1 MPLSREALSKETF
14 FPHPILCCGYA
25 HIYCMIRPKMAAGK
39 QNRNAS
45 VTFRLLHRSLSA
57 VSVCQS
63 VCHGVSTRFNG
74 PRPRRHVHR
83 SGQTPPLLVP
93 TTGMFESHW
102 EGGCDVSS
110 AASLRRRATATWW
123 WPTRKMA
130 PVSSANSPLLTSTE
144 TFATLWSQWTRPA
157 GKRTTDCS

>member
-14 FPHPILCCGYA
+14 FSPP
-25 HIYCMIRPKMAAGK
+25 
-39 QNRNAS
+39 NS
-45 VTFRLLHRSLSA
+45 VLWLRAYLLHDQAQNGSRKTKQKCVCHFPFTSSQ
-57 VSVCQS
+57 SVCCFCLS

-93 TTGMFESHW
+93 TTGMFQSHW
-102 EGGCDVSS
+102 GGGCDVSS
-110 AASLRRRATATWW
+110 AASLRRRATATWR